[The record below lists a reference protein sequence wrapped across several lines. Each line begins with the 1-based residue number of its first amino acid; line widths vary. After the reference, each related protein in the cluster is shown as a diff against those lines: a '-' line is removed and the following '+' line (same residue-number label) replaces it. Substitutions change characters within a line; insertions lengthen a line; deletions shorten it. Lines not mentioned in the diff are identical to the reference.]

1 MNTPTPGTS
10 ARRVVV
16 ITREGYHLLEAP
28 VRLLLAACLERGAEL
43 CALRGEIG
51 ASELEAAGLRLLD
64 REAAIAGVD
73 VVVTLGGDGTILR
86 ALRAFAGTG
95 APIFALNFGQV
106 GFLAT
111 AEADRLAE
119 TFACALDGEFER
131 LDVPA
136 VTVTVDGAPDNLFGI
151 NDVSLHRPAGTR
163 VAELGYGIDGAILGA
178 VRCDGLVACTPAGST
193 GYNLA
198 NGGPIMAWG
207 VGGYGVSF
215 IAPHSL
221 TARSIVAAPTD
232 CLVVENRGQG
242 SLDVLVDGR
251 ETGTTLDP
259 GRRVVLGYRGDAA
272 ILAQLPGATF
282 YARLREKFGH
292 LRG

>member
-1 MNTPTPGTS
+1 MSTVHGSS
-10 ARRVVV
+10 ARRIAVLV
-16 ITREGYHLLEAP
+16 REGHHLLEAP
-28 VRLLLAACLERGAEL
+28 LRILLSACVERGVEV

-51 ASELEAAGLRLLD
+51 EVELAAAGLTIIDLD
-64 REAAIAGVD
+64 PDDPSVD
-73 VVVTLGGDGTILR
+73 LVVTLGGDGTILR
-86 ALRAFAGTG
+86 ALRTFSGTG
-95 APIFALNFGQV
+95 IPVFSINFGQV

-111 AEADRLAE
+111 EEADDLHR
-119 TFACALDGEFER
+119 TFARALDGDFEC

-136 VTVTVDGAPDNLFGI
+136 VTVSLDGRGVTLFGI
-151 NDVSLHRPAGTR
+151 NDISMHRQVGTR
-163 VAELGYGIDGAILGA
+163 VAELGYGVEGAILGA
-178 VRCDGLVACTPAGST
+178 IRCDGFVACTPAGST

-207 VGGYGVSF
+207 VAGYGVSF

-232 CLVVENRGQG
+232 ELIVENRGQG
-242 SLDVLVDGR
+242 ALDVLVDGR
-251 ETGTTLDP
+251 ETDVVVRP
-259 GRRVVLGYRGDAA
+259 GHRAVLGYRGDAA
-272 ILAQLPGATF
+272 VLAQLPGATF